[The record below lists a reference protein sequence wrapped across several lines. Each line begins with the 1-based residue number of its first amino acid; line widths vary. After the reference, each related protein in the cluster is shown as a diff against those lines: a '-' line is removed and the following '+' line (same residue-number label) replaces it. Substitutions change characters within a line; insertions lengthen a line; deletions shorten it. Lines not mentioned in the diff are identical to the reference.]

1 MRGEWWVFSVWSGRF
16 MIDCSGNINDLNEDW
31 SRHSPIIQPGW
42 LTPLLPSGQSG
53 VHHHTEIL
61 SLQTQSTSPLGGLSS
76 SFLLIVRLLV
86 LVGTPGS
93 KWRGGWPVKQAPER
107 VLLLW
112 LLSEQIRIVITWHSS
127 PSHNP
132 RTSLAGSARVF
143 SSISNQYISSY
154 LIVMIWLAYIRV
166 Q

>member
-1 MRGEWWVFSVWSGRF
+1 
-16 MIDCSGNINDLNEDW
+16 MISMKTGLGTRQSSSRADW
-31 SRHSPIIQPGW
+31 HPSCPLASQESTITHKYFLSRPSLHPPWGVSP
-42 LTPLLPSGQSG
+42 
-53 VHHHTEIL
+53 
-61 SLQTQSTSPLGGLSS
+61 SS